1 MERQR
6 EKDLGM
12 LGYVKTFA
20 PWIVFAVLSTNGESR
35 WGALGAVV
43 LAAGLLVLDRSRG
56 KAWDALIIESSSA
69 LFFGALTVAS
79 FTISHAPLGDYGPAV
94 AGGWLALTSW
104 GSLAIRRPFTLGIA
118 KTMVPKELHGH
129 PMFLR
134 TNAIITAAW
143 GIAFTLEAVLLT
155 VLLGVAPYATAA
167 LITIKIASF
176 VLPAIF
182 TIRYQQIV
190 RARQEA
196 LR

>member
-1 MERQR
+1 
-6 EKDLGM
+6 M

-20 PWIVFAVLSTNGESR
+20 PWIAFAVLSTSGESR
-35 WGALGAVV
+35 WGALAALV
-43 LAAGLLVLDRSRG
+43 LALALVALDRRNH
-56 KAWDALIIESSSA
+56 KEWDALIIECSSA
-69 LFFGALTVAS
+69 LFFGALTVAA
-79 FTISHAPLGDYGPAV
+79 FTVNPAPLGDYGPAV

-118 KTMVPKELHGH
+118 KTMVPKEFHDH
-129 PMFLR
+129 PMFYR

-143 GIAFTLEAVLLT
+143 GIAFTLEAVLLA
-155 VLLGVAPYATAA
+155 VLLAVAPHATAA

-196 LR
+196 TR

>member
-1 MERQR
+1 MSRLERQR

-43 LAAGLLVLDRSRG
+43 LAVGLLVLDRSRG

-79 FTISHAPLGDYGPAV
+79 FTVNHAPLGDYGPAV
-94 AGGWLALTSW
+94 AGAWLALTSW

-129 PMFLR
+129 PMFFR
-134 TNAIITAAW
+134 TNAIITAA
-143 GIAFTLEAVLLT
+143 
-155 VLLGVAPYATAA
+155 
-167 LITIKIASF
+167 
-176 VLPAIF
+176 
-182 TIRYQQIV
+182 
-190 RARQEA
+190 
-196 LR
+196 